1 MTTDQLRVKLI
12 RAEHARRKLGKL
24 MVLLGGDLLAEF
36 KAFARRRR
44 ESEAAV
50 VAAAL
55 KAYMSP
61 APAPDESS
69 TGSSLGNAH

>member
-1 MTTDQLRVKLI
+1 MPSLDPIRKKLE
-12 RAEHARRKLGKL
+12 RQDYERRKLGKL
-24 MVLLGGDLLAEF
+24 TVLLGGDLLAEF

-55 KAYMSP
+55 KAFMAS
-61 APAPDESS
+61 APAPDRRSD
-69 TGSSLGNAH
+69 AR